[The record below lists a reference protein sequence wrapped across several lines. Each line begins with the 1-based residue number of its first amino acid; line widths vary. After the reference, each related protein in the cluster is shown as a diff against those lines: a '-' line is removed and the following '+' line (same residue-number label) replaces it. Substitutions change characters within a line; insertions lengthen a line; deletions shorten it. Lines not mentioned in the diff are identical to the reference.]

1 MIDPSV
7 YQTYYERKTEIS
19 ILIEKVDDEIRD
31 LIDSQKDGLTPNYT
45 KDYAILKTRRN
56 ELLKKIQLIDD
67 EFTSQNEKYAHQ
79 YKIIEA
85 LNEGKVISPLLVRE
99 YIIRIYKRND
109 NSIRFISSTTPL
121 TKDEINNLNEY
132 FLSAPASYSSS
143 IELKGKTL
151 NYDIVIYGGR
161 KND

>member
-1 MIDPSV
+1 M
-7 YQTYYERKTEIS
+7 KN
-19 ILIEKVDDEIRD
+19 L
-31 LIDSQKDGLTPNYT
+31 
-45 KDYAILKTRRN
+45 
-56 ELLKKIQLIDD
+56 QLIDD

-85 LNEGKVISPLLVRE
+85 LNEGNVISPLLVRE

-132 FLSAPASYSSS
+132 FLSAPSSYSSS
-143 IELKGKTL
+143 IELKGKSL